1 MTIRR
6 LSIFVIVLLLASG
19 CLMSGIA
26 LVERQKV
33 YNLHDMWL
41 MDREANSHRAQ
52 LLREIREVVGYGGMI
67 HQFKN
72 YVLRHD
78 EHRVAVVENAIGV
91 ALRNL
96 EEYENLG
103 LSVAERDAV
112 EAIRDVIR
120 QYREGIDVA
129 VAMVAEGA
137 TVDEIDGAVIVNDTP
152 ALDGLITLAEAI
164 RADRSNPE
172 GLTRA
177 DLLGE
182 LRDAMGFGG
191 FIHQFKNLVI
201 RRDIARIE
209 RVETA
214 RQAVDATLAAYRSL
228 PITQEETA
236 ALTAIEG
243 VADRY
248 TGTLNTIRR
257 MIDEGRSAVEID
269 AVVRIDDGPAIEA
282 LAALQRADIDAGRQ
296 LIVLI
301 GNALSEFERTM
312 TVMSAGI
319 AGTSVMIIA
328 LVTWILRR
336 RIVRPVDQLTHSMQR
351 LAGGDASPAGDGNDE
366 AIAYRASRND
376 EIGRMA
382 AALEVFREN
391 TLKIQKLQADA
402 ERAEVEATAQRKHAI
417 QHMVGAVER
426 EMEKALTAVMG
437 QAAEMDTAVE
447 DMSGLNDRMAVCSDG
462 AAEAADL
469 ALSNAQ
475 TVAAAAEE
483 LHASIGEIG
492 RQVTHSTAV
501 ADRSMTLAS
510 EAQATVGGLSQTAEQ
525 IGTVVELIRRVA
537 DQTNLLALNATIE
550 AARAGEAGRGFAVVA
565 GEVKSLANQ
574 TARSTEEIAQQV
586 EAVQGISRQ
595 VADAIGNV
603 TETIGDMNTVATA
616 IATAVDQQ
624 TNATQE
630 ISRTIDRSA
639 HASRETTE
647 RMTEVRNEA
656 KEAATLSLRVKAA
669 SGEVNAEAQRLSDAI
684 TRIVRTST
692 DEADRRQHRRFDTAI
707 PTRAGGQHGS
717 QPGTIR
723 SLSAGGALVE
733 IEGAVPAV
741 GEAVTLRGPAGE
753 TWQARVVANS
763 KAGTHVAFD
772 EPLEGGDEAASR
784 IAKHRNALAA

>member
-72 YVLRHD
+72 YVLRQ
-78 EHRVAVVENAIGV
+78 EERRVAVVENAIGV

-96 EEYENLG
+96 DEYENLG
-103 LSVAERDAV
+103 PSAAEQRAID
-112 EAIRDVIR
+112 AIRDVFR

-129 VAMVAEGA
+129 VRMVAEGT
-137 TVDEIDGAVIVNDTP
+137 TVDAIDAAVIVNDTP

-201 RRDIARIE
+201 RRDVARIE
-209 RVETA
+209 RVEVA

-228 PITQEETA
+228 PISQEEAA
-236 ALTAIEG
+236 ALATIEG
-243 VADRY
+243 VVDSY
-248 TGTLNTIRR
+248 TETLGTIRR
-257 MIDEGRSAVEID
+257 MIGDGGSAVEID
-269 AVVRIDDGPAIEA
+269 GAVRIDDGPAIEA
-282 LAALQRADIDAGRQ
+282 LATLQRADIDAGRQ

-301 GNALSEFERTM
+301 GDSLSEFERTM
-312 TVMSAGI
+312 TIMSVGI
-319 AGTSVMIIA
+319 AGTSLTIIV
-328 LVTWILRR
+328 LVTWILRG
-336 RIVRPVDQLTHSMQR
+336 RIVKPIDRLTRSMQR
-351 LAGGDASPAGDGNDE
+351 LASGDASPTTRSEDE
-366 AIAYRASRND
+366 TTARRASRHD

-391 TLKIQKLQADA
+391 TLKIQRLQTDA
-402 ERAEVEATAQRKHAI
+402 ERAEVEATAQRKRAI

-426 EMEKALTAVMG
+426 EMDQALTEVMG
-437 QAAEMDTAVE
+437 QAAQMDTAVE
-447 DMSGLNDRMAVCSDG
+447 DMSSLNDRMTVCADG
-462 AAEAADL
+462 AAESADQ

-492 RQVTHSTAV
+492 RQVTHSTTV
-501 ADRSMTLAS
+501 ADRSMTLAG

-586 EAVQGISRQ
+586 EAVQNISRQ
-595 VADAIGNV
+595 VADAIGKV

-639 HASRETTE
+639 LASRETTE
-647 RMTEVRNEA
+647 RMTEVRTEA
-656 KEAATLSLRVKAA
+656 KDAATLSLRVKTA
-669 SGEVNAEAQRLSDAI
+669 SGEVNGEVQRLSDAI

-692 DEADRRQHRRFDTAI
+692 AEADRRQHRRFDTAI
-707 PTRAGGQHGS
+707 ATMTDGQHGM
-717 QPGTIR
+717 QRGTIR
-723 SLSAGGALVE
+723 SLSAGGVLVE
-733 IEGAVPAV
+733 IEGAAPAA
-741 GEAVTLRGPAGE
+741 GDAITLRGPAGE
-753 TWQARVVANS
+753 TWQAHVVANS
-763 KAGTHVAFD
+763 KAGTHMAFD
-772 EPLEGGDEAASR
+772 EPLKGGDEAAKW
-784 IAKHRNALAA
+784 IAEHRGTLAA